1 MTDRLSELVVEQLHL
16 PEGTVVSEDTS
27 FKDDIRADSF
37 EMMELFM
44 AIEEE
49 YGVQFDDE
57 EMEGFDTIC
66 DVLRNIK
73 RKGVDLD

>member
-27 FKDDIRADSF
+27 FKDDIRAASF

-57 EMEGFDTIC
+57 EMEGFDTIG

>member
-49 YGVQFDDE
+49 YGVQLDDE
-57 EMEGFDTIC
+57 EMEGFDTIG

>member
-1 MTDRLSELVVEQLHL
+1 
-16 PEGTVVSEDTS
+16 
-27 FKDDIRADSF
+27 
-37 EMMELFM
+37 MMELFM

-57 EMEGFDTIC
+57 EMEGFDTIG